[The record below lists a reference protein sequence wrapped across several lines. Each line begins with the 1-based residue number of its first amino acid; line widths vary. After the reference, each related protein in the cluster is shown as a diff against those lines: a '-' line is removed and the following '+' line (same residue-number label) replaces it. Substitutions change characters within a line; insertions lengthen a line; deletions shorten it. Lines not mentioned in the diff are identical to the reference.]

1 VKKSLAS
8 RFLTAAERERVTRC
22 VREVEK
28 GTSGEIVPLVRS
40 SSYHYPAAVQFGT
53 LVLSVLLAAAATAAD
68 AALKPWGSLSL
79 VDLWVFPAVFVV
91 AYLVVYQL
99 VRSIPALKRL
109 FIAPSEMT
117 EEVGEAALTAFFR
130 HRLAETRDRTGILL
144 FVSVYERQAVV
155 LADKGINL
163 RVAPETW
170 QQVVDLMVEGIRDG
184 RPAEGLCEAVTRCG
198 QIVSSQFPVRA
209 GDKDE
214 LRNLIVED

>member
-1 VKKSLAS
+1 
-8 RFLTAAERERVTRC
+8 
-22 VREVEK
+22 
-28 GTSGEIVPLVRS
+28 
-40 SSYHYPAAVQFGT
+40 
-53 LVLSVLLAAAATAAD
+53 
-68 AALKPWGSLSL
+68 
-79 VDLWVFPAVFVV
+79 VFVV

-99 VRSIPALKRL
+99 LRASALKRL
-109 FIAPSEMT
+109 FIAQAEMI
-117 EEVGEAALTAFFR
+117 EEVRRPLTASSATAWPR
-130 HRLAETRDRTGILL
+130 PDRGILL

-163 RVAPETW
+163 KVAPETW
-170 QQVVDLMVEGIRDG
+170 QQVVDLVVEGIRDG